1 MRRALR
7 YTSQS
12 GSCSSAP
19 EERRGSCTVVAGR
32 ETEAGD
38 TASMQPASATPLVVA
53 ITARALFHLEDSHG
67 LFEAE
72 GVVAYADHQR
82 EREDDVLEPGIAFPL
97 VRKLLA
103 LNAGAPEQAPGVEV
117 ILLSRNSSDTGLR
130 IFNSIQHYG
139 LDIRRATFTSG
150 APVWPYIK
158 PFGAQLL
165 LSANPESVRRALEAG
180 VAAATI
186 LPARATQSG
195 DGQLRIAFDGDAVIF
210 GDESERVSREHGVEA
225 FGRHE
230 RERAHEPLSGGPF
243 RGFLS
248 ALHDLQV
255 AFPAGDAAPIR
266 TALVTARSAPAH
278 ERVIRTL
285 REWGVRL
292 DEALFLGGRDKGP
305 FLEAFGADIFFDDS
319 PHNIDSARRHVFAGH
334 VPHGVANDGP

>member
-1 MRRALR
+1 MR
-7 YTSQS
+7 
-12 GSCSSAP
+12 P
-19 EERRGSCTVVAGR
+19 
-32 ETEAGD
+32 
-38 TASMQPASATPLVVA
+38 PLVVA
-53 ITARALFHLEDSHG
+53 ITARALFDLEDSHV

-82 EREDDVLEPGIAFPL
+82 QHEDVILEPGIAFPL

-103 LNAGAPEQAPGVEV
+103 LNASTTADAPSVAAPKVEV

-130 IFNSIQHYG
+130 IFNSIQYHG

-150 APVWPYIK
+150 APVWPYIR
-158 PFGAQLL
+158 PFGAQLF
-165 LSANPESVRRALEAG
+165 LSANPVSVRAALEAG

-186 LPARATQSG
+186 LPARAALSG
-195 DGQLRIAFDGDAVIF
+195 HQQLRIAFDGDAVIF
-210 GDESERVSREHGVEA
+210 SDESERVSREHGIEA
-225 FGRHE
+225 FGLHE
-230 RERAHEPLSGGPF
+230 RERAREPLSGGPF

-255 AFPAGDAAPIR
+255 AFPVGENAPIR

-292 DEALFLGGRDKGP
+292 DEALFLGGREKGP

-319 PHNIDSARRHVFAGH
+319 PHNIDSARRHVAAGH
-334 VPHGVANDGP
+334 VPHGVANSGQ

>member
-1 MRRALR
+1 MIE
-7 YTSQS
+7 
-12 GSCSSAP
+12 P
-19 EERRGSCTVVAGR
+19 AGP
-32 ETEAGD
+32 
-38 TASMQPASATPLVVA
+38 SPPPATPLVVA
-53 ITARALFHLEDSHG
+53 ITARALFLMEDSHA
-67 LFEAE
+67 LFERE
-72 GVVAYADHQR
+72 GIQAFADYQR
-82 EREDDVLEPGIAFPL
+82 QREDDVLPPGIAFPL

-103 LNAGAPEQAPGVEV
+103 LNAGTPADAPRVEV

-130 IFNSIQHYG
+130 VFNSIQHHG
-139 LDIRRATFTSG
+139 LDIRRATFTAG

-158 PFGAQLL
+158 PFGAQLF
-165 LSANPESVRRALEAG
+165 LSANPESVRAALAAG

-186 LPARATQSG
+186 LPEKASEPRQR
-195 DGQLRIAFDGDAVIF
+195 QLRIAFDGDAVIF
-210 GDESERVSREHGVEA
+210 GDESERVSREQGLEA

-230 RERAHEPLSGGPF
+230 RARAHDPLSGGPF

-248 ALHDLQV
+248 ALHGLQA
-255 AFPAGDAAPIR
+255 AFPPGADSPIR

-319 PHNIDSARRHVFAGH
+319 PHNIDSARRHVAAGH
-334 VPHGVANDGP
+334 VPHGVANAGEAN